1 MTGFASR
8 QDRDAALSAG
18 FDEHVGKP
26 IEPDALIDRIRS
38 LAAARGTARPLP

>member
-8 QDRDAALSAG
+8 HDHETALSAG

-26 IEPDALIDRIRS
+26 VRLKDLFDLLCVLASARALGRR
-38 LAAARGTARPLP
+38 RG